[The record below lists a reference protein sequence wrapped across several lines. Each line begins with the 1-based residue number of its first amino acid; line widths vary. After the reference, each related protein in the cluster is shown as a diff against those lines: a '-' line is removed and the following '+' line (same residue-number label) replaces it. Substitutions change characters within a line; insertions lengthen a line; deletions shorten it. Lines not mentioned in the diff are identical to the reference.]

1 MDVVVQVLRNMIIP
15 YFQGIEWGHADHVSA
30 CRAWIDRDFPDRY
43 ALNFANGGRIA
54 HAVDGASIQTLDAPV
69 AWWTWPGPTF
79 TYGAIDGE
87 PWDHF
92 YVSFLGPR
100 AERMAFRGLLPCNAP
115 GWATIRQPERL
126 RQEFTR
132 LITMLRERPADNPHA
147 VLQLENLLLLVQD
160 NEDSLPHRPS
170 MREGILQCIRDVRDT
185 PGRQVDWEIEARRLS
200 LSVVHFRRLFRK
212 QAGMPPQ
219 AFLIK
224 ARLERAA
231 LLLRTTRMPVKQVA
245 DEAGYADIYH
255 FSRHFRKQ
263 HGIPPATYRRE
274 MCPAEGPERRA

>member
-1 MDVVVQVLRNMIIP
+1 MILG
-15 YFQGIEWGHADHVSA
+15 YFDGIEWGNAGHVPE
-30 CRAWIDRDFPDRY
+30 CRAWVDRDFPYRF

-54 HAVDGASIQTLDAPV
+54 YAVNGEPVQTLHAPL

-92 YVSFLGPR
+92 YVSFQGPR
-100 AERMAFRGLLPCNAP
+100 AERMASLGLLPRNGT
-115 GWATIRQPERL
+115 GWTPVRQPERL
-126 RQEFTR
+126 QQEFAL
-132 LITMLRERPADNPHA
+132 LITMLQERPANNPHA
-147 VLQLENLLLLVQD
+147 VLQLEKLLLLVQD
-160 NEDSLPHRPS
+160 DEVASPDRPS
-170 MREGILQCIRDVRDT
+170 HREGIFRCIRGLRDT
-185 PGRQVDWEIEARRLS
+185 PGRQVDWEEEARRLS

-245 DEAGYADIYH
+245 AETGYADIYH

-274 MCPAEGPERRA
+274 MCPEWT